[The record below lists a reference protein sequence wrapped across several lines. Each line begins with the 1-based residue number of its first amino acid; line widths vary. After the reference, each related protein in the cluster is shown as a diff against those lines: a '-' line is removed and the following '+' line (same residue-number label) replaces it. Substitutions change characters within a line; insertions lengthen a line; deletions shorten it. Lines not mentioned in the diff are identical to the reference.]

1 MPGKSITVQDVP
13 EAVSGRLLG
22 FCRTNPAGIGITVE
36 EESAPRG
43 LIYFRVHCGNKKSAS
58 AKLELRLEQ
67 GKCVIGWGYRQGV
80 TVFGQPGN
88 LADLHRCKDFCAAF
102 LQHLEN
108 KYPPA
113 PQDVAREKT
122 TTARPASP
130 GAGAGANLWLDYYE
144 AMNAAG
150 YPYTLKDV
158 GNASSFTYNYIRK
171 LNARRGKNAKK

>member
-13 EAVSGRLLG
+13 EAVAGRLLG

-36 EESAPRG
+36 EERAPRG
-43 LIYFRVHCGNKKSAS
+43 LIYFRVRCGNKKSAS

-67 GKCVIGWGYRQGV
+67 GKCVIGWGYRQGE
-80 TVFGQPGN
+80 TVLGQPGN

-108 KYPPA
+108 KYPLA
-113 PQDVAREKT
+113 QADVARERT
-122 TTARPASP
+122 TTARPAAP
-130 GAGAGANLWLDYYE
+130 GADAGANLWLDYFE

-150 YPYTLKDV
+150 YPYTLKDAAM
-158 GNASSFTYNYIRK
+158 ASSFTYDYIRK
-171 LNARRGKNAKK
+171 LNAKRRKNAKR